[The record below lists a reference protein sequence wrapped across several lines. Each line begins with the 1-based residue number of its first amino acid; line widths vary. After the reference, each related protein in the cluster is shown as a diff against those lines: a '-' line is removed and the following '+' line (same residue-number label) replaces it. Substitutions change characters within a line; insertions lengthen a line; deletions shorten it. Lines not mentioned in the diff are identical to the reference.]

1 MGKVVV
7 DISMSLDG
15 FVAAAGRTPDEPLG
29 TGGER
34 LHEWAFGQD
43 ERSRALLEEAVGDLG
58 AVITGRTTYDDSVR
72 WWGADGPSGPAR
84 RPVFVLTHRQPE
96 DVPEGGVY
104 TFVTGGVEDALRQAQ
119 AVAGDRTVSVMGG
132 ANVIQQYLAAGLVD
146 EISLHL
152 VPVLLGDGL
161 RLFEHLGRQVSLER
175 IDVVDAPAALHTR
188 HRIKA

>member
-15 FVAAAGRTPDEPLG
+15 FVAAGRTPDEPLG

-72 WWGADGPSGPAR
+72 WWCDLLGEDRPFDASGTVRRGDRHAR
-84 RPVFVLTHRQPE
+84 TLARATPCGHCDDRPV
-96 DVPEGGVY
+96 
-104 TFVTGGVEDALRQAQ
+104 
-119 AVAGDRTVSVMGG
+119 
-132 ANVIQQYLAAGLVD
+132 
-146 EISLHL
+146 
-152 VPVLLGDGL
+152 
-161 RLFEHLGRQVSLER
+161 
-175 IDVVDAPAALHTR
+175 
-188 HRIKA
+188 